1 MERDHLNTTWRDAR
15 QFVIRSTA
23 VVLPTGVG
31 PAAVH
36 VHGTSIAHV
45 SAWSEVP
52 SDVPVYEAGDQ
63 IVMAGLVDTHVH
75 INEPGRSD
83 WEGFATATRAAAAG
97 GVTTVFDMPL
107 NAIPAT
113 TSVTGLDAKRAA
125 ARGHCSVNV
134 GFLGG
139 VIPGNAHE
147 LQALARAG
155 VFAFK
160 AFLVPSGVDEFP
172 AVSEADL
179 RDAFPVLAELGL
191 PLMVHA
197 EHPAFIGDAK
207 TAGSD
212 SSRGSYAEYLASRP
226 AIAEQAAIE
235 LLVRLSDACPVH
247 LHIVHLSSALGL
259 SVLRAARAGDQRI
272 TVETCPHY
280 LTWCAGD
287 IPEGATEYK
296 CAPPIRDAS
305 DRDALWSGLIDGSI
319 DMIVSDHSPCLP
331 AMKDSGGNFFTA
343 WGGIASLQLG
353 LSAVWTEAKK
363 RDCSPAD
370 VARWMCEAPARL
382 VGVEQRKGRIVT
394 GCDADIVIWDADAEF
409 VVHPAHL
416 EHRHP
421 VTPYAGRRLRGVV
434 NTTFIGGR
442 LAYHDGVCSAPCGT
456 LLVP

>member
-1 MERDHLNTTWRDAR
+1 M
-15 QFVIRSTA
+15 
-23 VVLPTGVG
+23 LPTGVA
-31 PAAVH
+31 PAVVH
-36 VHGTSIAHV
+36 VFGASIAHV
-45 SAWSEVP
+45 SAWNDVP
-52 SDVPVYEAGDQ
+52 SGVPVYDAGDR

-75 INEPGRSD
+75 INEPGRTD

-113 TSVTGLDAKRAA
+113 TSVAALDAKRAA
-125 ARGHCSVNV
+125 ATGQCYVNV

-179 RDAFPVLAELGL
+179 RSAFPVLAELGL

-197 EHPAFIGDAK
+197 EHPAFIREAN
-207 TAGSD
+207 TARDDG
-212 SSRGSYAEYLASRP
+212 SRGGYAEYLASRP

-235 LLVRLSDACPVH
+235 LLLRRQDECPIPI
-247 LHIVHLSSALGL
+247 HIVHLSSALGL
-259 SVLRAARAGDQRI
+259 SVLRAARAKGRRI

-280 LTWCAGD
+280 LTWCAHD
-287 IPEGATEYK
+287 VPEGATEYK
-296 CAPPIRDAS
+296 CAPPIRDAGN
-305 DRDALWSGLIDGSI
+305 RDALWSGLIDGTI

-331 AMKDSGGNFFTA
+331 AMKDTDGNFFTA

-353 LSAVWTEAKK
+353 LSAVWTEARK
-363 RDCSPAD
+363 RDRSPAD

-382 VGVEQRKGRIVT
+382 VGLDRCKGHIAV
-394 GCDADIVIWDADAEF
+394 GYDADIAIWDADAEF
-409 VVHPAHL
+409 VVNPARL

-434 NTTFIGGR
+434 NTTFRGGR
-442 LAYHDGVCSAPCGT
+442 LAYHDGAFSDPCGT
-456 LLVP
+456 LLVPSL